1 MHTIKV
7 ESGQIT
13 QMLQGSSY
21 FNGLSEAILAE
32 ISRGTQLAHFERGEI
47 IFWEGEECAGLHVI
61 EKGSVKLFKLS
72 PQGRELVIRVL
83 EEGATFNE
91 VPVFDNGLNP
101 INAAALEDCEVWIIA
116 AELLRQAL
124 ARYPELAQSV
134 IANLSHNLRTLL
146 SMVEELSFYQ
156 VVNRLARLINQMP
169 TDLETG
175 AKIGWLTQD
184 ELAAR
189 LGTVRE
195 VVTRSLGVL
204 ERSGAIQ
211 VRRRQVVVVDEA
223 RLREWAQ
230 VPWN

>member
-7 ESGQIT
+7 DTAQII
-13 QMLQGSSY
+13 QVLRKNSY
-21 FNGLSEAILAE
+21 FNSLSQAILSEIA
-32 ISRGTQLAHFERGEI
+32 RGTQLACFNRGEFV
-47 IFWEGEECAGLHVI
+47 FWEGEECTGLHVV

-72 PQGRELVIRVL
+72 PQGRELVVRVL

-101 INAAALEDCEVWIIA
+101 ISVAALEDSEIWIIEA
-116 AELLRQAL
+116 ALLRCAL

-134 IANLSHNLRTLL
+134 IANLTENLRTLL
-146 SMVEELSFYQ
+146 GMVEELSFFQ
-156 VVNRLARLINQMP
+156 VVNRLARLISQMP
-169 TDLETG
+169 TDVETG
-175 AKIGWLTQD
+175 AKVGWLTQD

-195 VVTRSLGVL
+195 VVTRSLRVL
-204 ERSGAIQ
+204 ERSGAIR
-211 VRRRQVVVVDEA
+211 VNRRQVVVVDEV

-230 VPWN
+230 GPWN